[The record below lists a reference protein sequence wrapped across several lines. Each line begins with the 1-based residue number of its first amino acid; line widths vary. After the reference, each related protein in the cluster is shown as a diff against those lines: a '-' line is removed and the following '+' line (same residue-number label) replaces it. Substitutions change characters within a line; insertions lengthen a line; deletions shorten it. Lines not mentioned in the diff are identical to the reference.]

1 MHSNLALISRH
12 PHAENNHACIIISP
26 NLPRAETAGLGGG
39 SVQCMRSN
47 SSPRLSRS
55 RVTIHDCYPTCAQN
69 GFVPKMMTH
78 PAGKGARG
86 AQHIVLDMKSYRNRN
101 RILSII
107 GAGDGGGYGGGG
119 RRFLEGCGE
128 GRGGKEEHFCLRTF
142 GAGCHSTCRAVI
154 FELVYP

>member
-1 MHSNLALISRH
+1 MCPKRL
-12 PHAENNHACIIISP
+12 
-26 NLPRAETAGLGGG
+26 RAQVL
-39 SVQCMRSN
+39 
-47 SSPRLSRS
+47 
-55 RVTIHDCYPTCAQN
+55 
-69 GFVPKMMTH
+69 KMMTH

-142 GAGCHSTCRAVI
+142 GGATEDGFGDKRVVGGARGMGGWG
-154 FELVYP
+154 